1 MHNLTKLFLDYKY
14 ILKFIKNHINTRVF
28 CYNNTIKWRPIVNM
42 SIVNS
47 GCSVTHVKKKIQKK
61 EDTRMQQLEW
71 KQTLFISMLIYPKAT
86 VKNSSTN
93 QN

>member
-1 MHNLTKLFLDYKY
+1 
-14 ILKFIKNHINTRVF
+14 
-28 CYNNTIKWRPIVNM
+28 M